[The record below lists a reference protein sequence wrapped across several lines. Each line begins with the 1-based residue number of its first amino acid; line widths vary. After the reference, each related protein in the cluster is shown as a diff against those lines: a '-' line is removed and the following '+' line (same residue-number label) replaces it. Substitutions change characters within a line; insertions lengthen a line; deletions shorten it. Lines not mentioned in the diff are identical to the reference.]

1 MSADLFV
8 DVLRFPNLVRAADL
22 NRIIPPLSLSTRTL
36 LEFQIQHIFCCE
48 TIFVV
53 LIWHNLSSLFPL
65 YRMYHTYHAD
75 SHCGITWMMG
85 VLMLSSLYS
94 DYTDTVLMVESVFY
108 TFCCSLF
115 VLDVTEHGVGM

>member
-36 LEFQIQHIFCCE
+36 LEFQIQHIFC
-48 TIFVV
+48 VV
-53 LIWHNLSSLFPL
+53 LIWNNLSSSLFPL
-65 YRMYHTYHAD
+65 YRIYHTYHAD
-75 SHCGITWMMG
+75 RHCGITWMG

-94 DYTDTVLMVESVFY
+94 DYTDTVLMVESPF
-108 TFCCSLF
+108 
-115 VLDVTEHGVGM
+115 